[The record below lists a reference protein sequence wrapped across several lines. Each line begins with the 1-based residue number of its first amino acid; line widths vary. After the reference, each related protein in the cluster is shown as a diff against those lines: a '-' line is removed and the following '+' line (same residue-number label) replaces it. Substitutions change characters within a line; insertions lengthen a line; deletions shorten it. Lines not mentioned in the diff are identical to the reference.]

1 VNDHAQSEIEIIII
15 AFSLSMFNNNTRTVA
30 HSTLL
35 DNSRDNDDVRRI
47 VEIRKIATSLTNTM
61 ITDNINDS
69 GK

>member
-1 VNDHAQSEIEIIII
+1 MNDHAQSEIEIIII